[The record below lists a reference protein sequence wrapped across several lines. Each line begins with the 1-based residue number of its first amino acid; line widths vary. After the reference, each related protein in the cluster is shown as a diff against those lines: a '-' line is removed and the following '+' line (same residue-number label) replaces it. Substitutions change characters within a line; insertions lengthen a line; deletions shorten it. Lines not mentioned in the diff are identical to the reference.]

1 MQIGVRAINRC
12 ANSSAAAAAVNK
24 RTMLARS
31 PTARSEVKSE
41 QKEGRKEGRKEGK
54 KEGREQSTDGRTDA
68 DGVIDRFPLHSSPLQ
83 VVRSLVKTLEGL
95 KKVRRFMELAMR
107 GV

>member
-41 QKEGRKEGRKEGK
+41 QKEGRKERKKGENN
-54 KEGREQSTDGRTDA
+54 RQTDGRTRTVSSIA
-68 DGVIDRFPLHSSPLQ
+68 FRFTPLHFKSF
-83 VVRSLVKTLEGL
+83 VRSLK
-95 KKVRRFMELAMR
+95 R
-107 GV
+107 

>member
-41 QKEGRKEGRKEGK
+41 QKEGRKEGRKERREGKKEGK
-54 KEGREQSTDGRTDA
+54 KEGRVSF
-68 DGVIDRFPLHSSPLQ
+68 ILKINSIKSYL
-83 VVRSLVKTLEGL
+83 LV
-95 KKVRRFMELAMR
+95 
-107 GV
+107 